1 MCCCSCGQRGKVRQP
16 PRTLGALT
24 SPLYARGLYGKR
36 GAGEWDPAGCHPVN
50 AGPKEETA
58 LFMAEE
64 TTATAW
70 CWVRYSHTVL
80 RDCRGS
86 CGAQGLRPHS
96 EYSSVSGLPN
106 PSPRASRTRS
116 LGALA
121 HTYPF
126 LEVGPPLVVLPDH
139 NLNATLPVFAL
150 CGDGLQ
156 PRGRNEKQV
165 LGGIQSQPTNTQYL
179 SLKWPQVG
187 LGSES
192 PVRLQRRQ
200 LHSQGTPSPL
210 SFNLDPSQKCLFSA
224 QHPGRLHTVLRE
236 EQGAA
241 SSCLRM
247 LRKLTSGLQMP
258 PSSSTCPDLKV

>member
-24 SPLYARGLYGKR
+24 SPLYARGLYGKQ
-36 GAGEWDPAGCHPVN
+36 GAGEWDPAGCHPMN

-70 CWVRYSHTVL
+70 CWVRYSHIVL
-80 RDCRGS
+80 RNCRGS
-86 CGAQGLRPHS
+86 CGVQGLRPHS
-96 EYSSVSGLPN
+96 EYSSGLPN

-126 LEVGPPLVVLPDH
+126 LEVGPPLVVFPDH

-192 PVRLQRRQ
+192 PSAASETTASLTGHPLSAELQPGPEPNMSLQRPTPRATA
-200 LHSQGTPSPL
+200 HGT
-210 SFNLDPSQKCLFSA
+210 QRGAGRCLLLA
-224 QHPGRLHTVLRE
+224 
-236 EQGAA
+236 
-241 SSCLRM
+241 
-247 LRKLTSGLQMP
+247 
-258 PSSSTCPDLKV
+258 

>member
-1 MCCCSCGQRGKVRQP
+1 MEEELLLGLPSTAGLRAPGSLTWARLERSSSLCCCSCGQRGKVRQP

-24 SPLYARGLYGKR
+24 SPLYAGGLYGKR

-106 PSPRASRTRS
+106 PWPRASRTRS

-165 LGGIQSQPTNTQYL
+165 LGGDSIAAHEYPVSITEVA
-179 SLKWPQVG
+179 SGGSRVRKPQCG
-187 LGSES
+187 FRDDSFTHRA
-192 PVRLQRRQ
+192 P
-200 LHSQGTPSPL
+200 PL
-210 SFNLDPSQKCLFSA
+210 
-224 QHPGRLHTVLRE
+224 R
-236 EQGAA
+236 
-241 SSCLRM
+241 
-247 LRKLTSGLQMP
+247 
-258 PSSSTCPDLKV
+258 